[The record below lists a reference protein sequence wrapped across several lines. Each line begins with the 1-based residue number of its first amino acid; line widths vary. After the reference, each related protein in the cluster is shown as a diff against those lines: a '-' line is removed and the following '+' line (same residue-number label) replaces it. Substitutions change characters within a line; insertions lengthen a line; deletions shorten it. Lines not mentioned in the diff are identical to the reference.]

1 MLAAGKALFPP
12 LVLIISGYTWV
23 PLKSTSWF
31 SGSNPHTFYKNSVM
45 SFWSVEVTSKFLC
58 GGGLQR
64 TLERGYFEL
73 AVHTVEWAIRAERLP
88 LHEKTLPTRLARD
101 VKGHPV
107 DCGGFL
113 RLFARFFAIELD
125 VIGQAASL
133 HVGGLSGDLAARHG
147 EQLDHRSSD

>member
-1 MLAAGKALFPP
+1 MGTVEKHE
-12 LVLIISGYTWV
+12 LVFWEQSTHFLQEFRYVLLVGGSDLEV
-23 PLKSTSWF
+23 PVW
-31 SGSNPHTFYKNSVM
+31 
-45 SFWSVEVTSKFLC
+45 
-58 GGGLQR
+58 GGLQR